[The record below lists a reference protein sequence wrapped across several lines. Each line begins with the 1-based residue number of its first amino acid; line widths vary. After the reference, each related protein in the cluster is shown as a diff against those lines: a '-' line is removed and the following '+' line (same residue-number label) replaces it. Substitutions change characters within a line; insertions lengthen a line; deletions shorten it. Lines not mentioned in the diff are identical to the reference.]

1 MYFDNIDT
9 LRVLDRLMMQQRLL
23 GQQQFANNNTDL
35 RRDYNHLPMKR

>member
-9 LRVLDRLMMQQRLL
+9 LRVLDRLMMPQRLP

-35 RRDYNHLPMKR
+35 RRDYNHLSMKR